1 MKQQTL
7 LQRML
12 ANLVIL
18 GIICLFLP
26 IGILTGCVVGL
37 SCAGG
42 YITHI

>member
-26 IGILTGCVVGL
+26 IGFLTGCVVGL
-37 SCAGG
+37 SCAGD

>member
-7 LQRML
+7 LQKML

-18 GIICLFLP
+18 GIICLLLP
-26 IGILTGCVVGL
+26 IGFLTAGVVGL
-37 SCAGG
+37 SYAGD

>member
-26 IGILTGCVVGL
+26 VGILTGCVVGL
-37 SCAGG
+37 SCAGD